1 LSDLSDRDPRP
12 APHAGW
18 AIALEGSANFRD
30 LGGWAAA
37 GGRRVR
43 RGRLYRSDA
52 LHRLTAADVALL
64 RGLGVAT
71 VVDLRSSHEVE
82 AEGRGPLCDPP
93 ARYHHVPF
101 FDGERSGASAPP
113 GDLAEIY
120 FQMLRFAAKPIAR
133 ALEVLAACEA
143 PAVFHCAAGKD
154 RTGVLAAVL
163 LSALGVADEDVVLDY
178 ARTQAAMELVTARLR
193 ESDAY
198 AYVFTELPP
207 ETLHA
212 RPETMR
218 ALLARARAEWGSLRD
233 YARFAGVPDAA
244 LDALAA
250 RLVE

>member
-1 LSDLSDRDPRP
+1 M
-12 APHAGW
+12 HALD
-18 AIALEGSANFRD
+18 LEGSANFRD
-30 LGGWAAA
+30 LGGWPAA

-43 RGRLYRSDA
+43 RGLLFRSDA
-52 LHRLTAADVALL
+52 LHRLTPADVARL
-64 RGLGVAT
+64 RGELGICT
-71 VVDLRSSHEVE
+71 LVDLRSSHEVA
-82 AEGRGPLCDPP
+82 AEGRGPLAAPP
-93 ARYHHVPF
+93 VRYHHHPF
-101 FDGERSGASAPP
+101 FDGERRGGAGAPNA
-113 GDLAEIY
+113 DLGEIY
-120 FQMLRFAAKPIAR
+120 FQMLRFAARPIAL
-133 ALEVLAACEA
+133 ALETLAASDA

-163 LSALGVADEDVVLDY
+163 LSTLGVSDEDVTLDY
-178 ARTQAAMELVTARLR
+178 ARTQAAMERVTARLR

-218 ALLARARAEWGSLRD
+218 DLLARARSEWGSLRA
-233 YARFAGVPDAA
+233 YARWAGAREAA

>member
-1 LSDLSDRDPRP
+1 LTVSSDDSREASD
-12 APHAGW
+12 AGG

-43 RGRLYRSDA
+43 RGRIYRSDA
-52 LHRLTAADVALL
+52 LHRLSPADLVLL
-64 RGLGVAT
+64 RGLGIAT
-71 VVDLRSSHEVE
+71 VVDLRSSREVE
-82 AEGRGPLCDPP
+82 AEGRGPLCEPP
-93 ARYHHVPF
+93 SRYHHLPF
-101 FDGERSGASAPP
+101 FDGERSGASVPP

-133 ALEVLAACEA
+133 ALEVFAASEA

-154 RTGVLAAVL
+154 RTGILAAVL
-163 LSALGVADEDVVLDY
+163 LSSLGVVDEDVVLDY

-193 ESDAY
+193 ASDAY

-233 YARFAGVPDAA
+233 YARFAGAGDAA
-244 LDALAA
+244 LEALAA
-250 RLVE
+250 RLLE